1 MKSNFIF
8 VHYVGAWWEK
18 KEEKN
23 DVVYITTTNLHVFTF
38 YQHAAGFFE
47 LRLAPCTA
55 YFCVPLKGEETKS
68 LSPLFDV

>member
-1 MKSNFIF
+1 MW
-8 VHYVGAWWEK
+8 VHDRK
-18 KEEKN
+18 KTEEKN
-23 DVVYITTTNLHVFTF
+23 EVVYIYTNTTNLHVFTF

-55 YFCVPLKGEETKS
+55 YFCVPLKGEETES